1 MKTSRNEKVIIK
13 VVIIGAG
20 VIGATCALTL
30 QQDGHNVILVDRDS
44 PCSGASFGNAGGIVN
59 GSVAPTAMPG
69 VIFDAVKMLGK
80 PLSPL
85 SIRAAYLFKIS
96 PWLLR
101 FAFQSKESAVNANAK
116 HLYTISQYAVES
128 WKQLTNNTSL
138 SALLRATGWLKVF
151 ETDQSF
157 NNAKQTLALM
167 DKFNSPYEILNT
179 NQIHDLEPNLAQ
191 IFKHGFYQE
200 DSISILNPE
209 KLVKGMVD
217 LFVSRGGTY
226 QQFAVNEIAW
236 KDGQVKVEGVN
247 GTLTADKAV
256 VCAGSWSK
264 PLAKQLGDT
273 IPLDTERGYHFM
285 FPESTKHLL
294 SRPILNGENSFVLS
308 PMEMGM
314 RMTSQVEFG
323 GLKLKPDYEKIR
335 RLLPLAKRMLPKL
348 DTREESV
355 WMGFRPSLPDSLPV
369 IGYSKQSNNIVYAF
383 GHQHLGMTLGAITGY
398 VVSDIVG
405 NRQPRIP
412 IEPYRADRF

>member
-1 MKTSRNEKVIIK
+1 MTDKKII
-13 VVIIGAG
+13 IIGAG
-20 VIGATCALTL
+20 VIGAACALAL
-30 QQDGHNVILVDRDS
+30 QQDGHKIVLVDRDS
-44 PCSGASFGNAGGIVN
+44 PCSGTSFGNAGGIVN

-69 VIFDAVKMLGK
+69 AIFDAIRMLSK

-85 SIRAAYLFKIS
+85 SIRATYLFKIS

-101 FAFQSKESAVNANAK
+101 FALQSKESAVNNNAK
-116 HLYTISQYAVES
+116 HLFAISQYAVES
-128 WKQLTNNTSL
+128 WKQLTKNTKL
-138 SALLRATGWLKVF
+138 STLLRATGWMKVY

-157 NNAKQTLALM
+157 SNAKTTLALM

-179 NQIHDLEPNLAQ
+179 HQIHDLEPNLAP

-200 DSISILNPE
+200 DSLSILNPE
-209 KLVKGMVD
+209 RLIKGMVD

-226 QQFAVNEIAW
+226 QQFAVDEIFW
-236 KDGQVKVEGVN
+236 KDNEVTIKGIN
-247 GTLTADKAV
+247 GTLIADKAV
-256 VCAGSWSK
+256 IAAGAWSK
-264 PLAKQLGDT
+264 TLAKQLGDVV
-273 IPLDTERGYHFM
+273 PLDTERGYHFM
-285 FPESTKHLL
+285 FSESTKHLL

-355 WMGFRPSLPDSLPV
+355 WMGYRPSLPDSLPV

-405 NRQPRIP
+405 DRQPRTP
-412 IEPYRADRF
+412 IEPYRANRF

>member
-1 MKTSRNEKVIIK
+1 MDTSHNKEII
-13 VVIIGAG
+13 IIGAG
-20 VIGATCALTL
+20 VIGAACALTL
-30 QQDGHNVILVDRDS
+30 QQDGHQVTLIDRDS
-44 PCSGASFGNAGGIVN
+44 PCSGTSFGNAGGIVN

-69 VIFDAVKMLGK
+69 AIFDAMRMLSK

-101 FAFQSKESAVNANAK
+101 FALQSKESAVNNNAK
-116 HLYTISQYAVES
+116 HIFAISQHAVES
-128 WKQLTNNTSL
+128 WKQLTKNTKL
-138 SALLRATGWLKVF
+138 STLLRATGWMKVY

-157 NNAKQTLALM
+157 SNAKTTLALM
-167 DKFNSPYEILNT
+167 DKLNSPYELLNT
-179 NQIHDLEPNLAQ
+179 HQIHDLEPNLAP

-200 DSISILNPE
+200 DSLSIVNPDN
-209 KLVKGMVD
+209 LIKGMVD

-226 QQFAVNEIAW
+226 QQFAVDEIFW
-236 KDGQVKVEGVN
+236 KDNKVTIKGIN
-247 GTLTADKAV
+247 GTLIADKAV
-256 VCAGSWSK
+256 ISAGAWSK
-264 PLAKQLGDT
+264 TLAKQLGDT
-273 IPLDTERGYHFM
+273 VPLDTERGYHFM

-294 SRPILNGENSFVLS
+294 SRPIHNGESSFVLS
-308 PMEMGM
+308 PMAMGM

-323 GLKLKPDYEKIR
+323 GLKLKPDYKKIR

-355 WMGFRPSLPDSLPV
+355 WMGYRPSLPDSLPV

-405 NRQPRIP
+405 NRQTRIP
-412 IEPYRADRF
+412 IEPYKADRF